1 MKRVL
6 GIVFFGIGIALAVFA
21 AGLRFYVAPLGTNI
35 PYDLAPSTTIAE
47 AKNGKY
53 INTTNGAIESA
64 TLDSYTYVV
73 PQPVLTRDKLTGDLA
88 GKAVIWD
95 VYSQIKIAGSGEVMQ
110 PSSQEIALDR
120 KTGEVLPWDGTWVNS
135 TGTKEKAT
143 ITGYSYK
150 LPFYAEQITYPYWDD
165 TLGKTLDLKYAATET
180 VSGLEAYRYEQ
191 AKVDE
196 KIGWDADQLSLL
208 RAVFGGGTG
217 DVYYDVTR
225 TIWVE
230 PTTGQFLN
238 VKQSVLLEFRGGNGS
253 KTTLLS
259 GDFEYTD
266 QTKADAADTIKK
278 NRDQLMLATVTLPA
292 GAGGAGVLLLLVGI
306 LLIVLGGKKKTAA
319 PAAEAPAAPTTT
331 APTTTEPTTTE
342 PTESP
347 ESTPSTS

>member
-6 GIVFFGIGIALAVFA
+6 GIVLFGIGIALAVFA
-21 AGLRFYVAPLGTNI
+21 AGVRFYVAPLGTNI

-53 INTTNGAIESA
+53 INTSTGAIESA
-64 TLDSYTYVV
+64 TLDAYTYVV

-95 VYSQIKIAGSGEVMQ
+95 VYNQIKIVGSGDVLQ

-120 KTGEVLPWDGTWVNS
+120 RTGEVIPWDGTWVNS
-135 TGTKEKAT
+135 SGTQEKAT
-143 ITGYSYK
+143 IKGYSYK
-150 LPFYAEQITYPYWDD
+150 LPFYAEKGTYGYWDD

-191 AKVDE
+191 AKVDQ
-196 KIGWDADQLSLL
+196 KIGWDADQLNLL
-208 RAVFGGGTG
+208 RIVFGNGSG

-230 PTTGQFLN
+230 PVTGQFLN
-238 VKQSVLLEFRGGNGS
+238 VKQSVSLEFRGGNGS
-253 KTTLLS
+253 KTTLLA

-266 QTKADAADTIKK
+266 QTKAEAADTIKK
-278 NRDQLMLATVTLPA
+278 NHDQLVLASLYLPA
-292 GAGGAGVLLLLVGI
+292 GAGGAGVLVLLVGI
-306 LLIVLGGKKKTAA
+306 LLIVLGARKTTAV
-319 PAAEAPAAPTTT
+319 PAVPAEAPAAPGPTETTEST
-331 APTTTEPTTTE
+331 EATPTT
-342 PTESP
+342 S
-347 ESTPSTS
+347 